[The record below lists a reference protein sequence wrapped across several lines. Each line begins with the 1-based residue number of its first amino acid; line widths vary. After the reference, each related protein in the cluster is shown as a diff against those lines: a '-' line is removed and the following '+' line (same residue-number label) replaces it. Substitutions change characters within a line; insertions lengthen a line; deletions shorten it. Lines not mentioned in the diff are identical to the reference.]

1 MGKNFIEDITF
12 GANGSAYSIGA
23 TLTAPTGMVWCA
35 IQMLEDTTFTTLTS
49 DTQEV
54 SVGTAAGKIGRAGTG
69 GIVVPS
75 TQLFLKGTVLYG
87 RYSVVNVNAGK
98 IIAYLAY

>member
-12 GANGSAYSIGA
+12 GANGSAYSAGA

-35 IQMLEDTTFTTLTS
+35 IQMLEETSFTALTS
-49 DTQEV
+49 DSQEN

-69 GIVVPS
+69 GIVIP
-75 TQLFLKGTVLYG
+75 TDQFFPKGTTLYG
-87 RYSVVNVNAGK
+87 RYSVVNVNSGK
-98 IIAYLAY
+98 VIAYLAY